1 MIYLLDTHI
10 LLWWLTDHPRLSQ
23 QTRALMSDTANTL
36 LVSSASA
43 WEIATKQ
50 RIGKMPHL
58 DTPFIHRLPITLQ
71 EEGFTE
77 LPISTAHALLA
88 GTHPAAHRDP
98 FDRILAAQAH
108 IERIP
113 LISADTAMTA
123 FGIEIITP

>member
-1 MIYLLDTHI
+1 MTYLLDTHI
-10 LLWWLTDHPRLSQ
+10 LLWWLTDHPRLSP
-23 QTRALMSDTANTL
+23 QTRALISNTENTL
-36 LVSSASA
+36 LVSAASA

-58 DTPFIHRLPITLQ
+58 DTQFIHQLPITLQ

-77 LPISTAHALLA
+77 LPISTAHALFA
-88 GTHPAAHRDP
+88 GAHPATHRDP

-113 LISADTAMTA
+113 LISADPAMTA
-123 FGIEIITP
+123 FGIEIINA

>member
-1 MIYLLDTHI
+1 MTYLLDTHI
-10 LLWWLTDHPRLSQ
+10 LLWWLTDHPRLSP
-23 QTRALMSDTANTL
+23 QTRSIMSDMNNTL
-36 LVSSASA
+36 LFSAASA
-43 WEIATKQ
+43 WEIASKQ

-58 DTPFIHRLPITLQ
+58 DMQFIHQLPFTLQ

-77 LPISTAHALLA
+77 LPISIAHALLA
-88 GTHPAAHRDP
+88 GTHPAAHPDP

-123 FGIEIITP
+123 FDIEIINS